1 MLVNFSINEEKRVKA
16 VEEEELHIICEKRG
30 RGKCEYRWIEEK
42 RRKRF

>member
-16 VEEEELHIICEKRG
+16 VEEEELHICEKRG